1 MSEETFHWI
10 LLIGQVIIIVLLL
23 VPYARTR
30 R

>member
-1 MSEETFHWI
+1 MSDETFHWI